1 MQVADALRGND
12 GASSS
17 SSVERPS
24 DIAKLTRRVEEK
36 AEEANGSRDQQ
47 TERQYR
53 DGLLRAT
60 TLRKVLAAVP
70 VHALQAAV
78 AAEQRRKAI
87 QQQKEA
93 AGSASRKQASL
104 RLEGSYTIT
113 EDKIC
118 LQNLTWDCI

>member
-12 GASSS
+12 GVSSSS

-24 DIAKLTRRVEEK
+24 DIAKLTRRVE
-36 AEEANGSRDQQ
+36 AEEEAAEAAGGISRGDR

-87 QQQKEA
+87 QEQQKA
-93 AGSASRKQASL
+93 ADSKKQVSFL
-104 RLEGSYTIT
+104 LMNS
-113 EDKIC
+113 
-118 LQNLTWDCI
+118 NLVV

>member
-12 GASSS
+12 GASSCS

-24 DIAKLTRRVEEK
+24 DIAKLTRRVE
-36 AEEANGSRDQQ
+36 AEEEAVEAGGISRDQ

-87 QQQKEA
+87 QEQQKS
-93 AGSASRKQASL
+93 GSASRKQASFT
-104 RLEGSYTIT
+104 G
-113 EDKIC
+113 
-118 LQNLTWDCI
+118 

>member
-12 GASSS
+12 GASSCS

-24 DIAKLTRRVEEK
+24 DIAKLTRRVE
-36 AEEANGSRDQQ
+36 AEEEAVEAGGISRDQ

-78 AAEQRRKAI
+78 AAEQRRKVI
-87 QQQKEA
+87 QEQQKA
-93 AGSASRKQASL
+93 AGSKKQASFT
-104 RLEGSYTIT
+104 G
-113 EDKIC
+113 
-118 LQNLTWDCI
+118 